1 MSNYNNERLIE
12 LEAEIERLRDIEA
25 EHAAFSNNVIQCEAE
40 NDKLHGL
47 LRAMLDG
54 LEFSNPDFWMAQ
66 SPECL
71 KACCAAIAKQAKQA
85 AAASQPGVTNGD

>member
-12 LEAEIERLRDIEA
+12 LEAEIERLRDIEVRDIEA

-71 KACCAAIAKQAKQA
+71 K
-85 AAASQPGVTNGD
+85 STGSD